1 MMMSQRLS
9 AAMSYAS
16 CRRRSFFAMAGASP
30 PTLLVLV
37 AHDPLRDEGMALARR
52 MAAEGNEVT
61 LIEYQGLA
69 HGYLVQGAV
78 VRAARWALRQ
88 FGQCLRD
95 ALRGE

>member
-1 MMMSQRLS
+1 MRHTFSLPIE
-9 AAMSYAS
+9 
-16 CRRRSFFAMAGASP
+16 RRRPQLISRATQRAGDCASS
-30 PTLLVLV
+30 LLVLA